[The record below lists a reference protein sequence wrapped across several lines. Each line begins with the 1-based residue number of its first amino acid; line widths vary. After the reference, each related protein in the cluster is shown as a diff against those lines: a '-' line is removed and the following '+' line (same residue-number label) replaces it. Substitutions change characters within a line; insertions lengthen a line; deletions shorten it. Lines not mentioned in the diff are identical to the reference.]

1 MLNIWECLDFSTKNG
16 PFWSWDQY
24 YGNFFMLYTNITLYT
39 TLIYIYIY
47 IYIYKY
53 IYIYM
58 YYIYTY
64 IHTYIHIYIYIYII
78 YISITY
84 NLLTQG
90 LMIELRNNGNWVKSL
105 LLGLT
110 RPLLSSQ
117 AILEHGTEMCKGL
130 KKLDTKS
137 SVQGCRA
144 AASLKYF

>member
-1 MLNIWECLDFSTKNG
+1 MRPILWKFFYVIY
-16 PFWSWDQY
+16 QY
-24 YGNFFMLYTNITLYT
+24 YLIYNFDL
-39 TLIYIYIY
+39 YIYIY
-47 IYIYKY
+47 IYIN

-64 IHTYIHIYIYIYII
+64 IHTYIHIYIYIYIYII

-105 LLGLT
+105 LLELT